1 MSLGQTIRKRRC
13 QLKLTQEELA
23 GANLT
28 KSFISQL
35 ERNLTNTSFTNLKIL
50 ASRLHMTVTDLVASD
65 DPLLHAE
72 TACAFACG
80 YLLAGQLAPAQRWT
94 DQAQRIMEEI
104 PQDHPLIGQLYYIR
118 GHIALMQGKE
128 AEALT
133 LLDECLTWARELNQH
148 LLLCQCLL
156 ALGKLRYQ
164 QRLFLKAAR
173 FLEEARETF
182 FTHLQEAEPA
192 LGVEILAY
200 LIRIN
205 EDLGDHE
212 EAAQLAARQRM
223 LLDQAADLT
232 NSAIYHLTQAERLH
246 QAQEY
251 LAAQHHLH
259 KALTMLQLSALPA
272 GNIQD

>member
-1 MSLGQTIRKRRC
+1 MSMS
-13 QLKLTQEELA
+13 A
-23 GANLT
+23 G
-28 KSFISQL
+28 
-35 ERNLTNTSFTNLKIL
+35 
-50 ASRLHMTVTDLVASD
+50 
-65 DPLLHAE
+65 P
-72 TACAFACG
+72 
-80 YLLAGQLAPAQRWT
+80 
-94 DQAQRIMEEI
+94 
-104 PQDHPLIGQLYYIR
+104 
-118 GHIALMQGKE
+118 
-128 AEALT
+128 
-133 LLDECLTWARELNQH
+133 
-148 LLLCQCLL
+148 
-156 ALGKLRYQ
+156 GKLRYQ

-182 FTHLQEAEPA
+182 LHTYRRRNRP
-192 LGVEILAY
+192 GSGNLAY